1 MISEINVMWETFSSW
16 GEGLME
22 EKDVKLWQHVVLN
35 AMCTLESNLKFIMLT
50 SASSILE
57 A

>member
-1 MISEINVMWETFSSW
+1 MWETFSSW